1 MCQLAPKKKEA
12 VMGPKQVTILL
23 VEDEP
28 TIRSFLH
35 IFLEYLGFDVIEANN
50 GLEGMQRYQA
60 LPIDAVISDIHMPEM
75 NGLEM
80 MRAIRQYDSA
90 AIMIAMSSDPEW
102 LSLAHHA
109 GAQQTL
115 KKPFDLDELRSV
127 LESLRQI
134 GAFHHQIT
142 K

>member
-1 MCQLAPKKKEA
+1 
-12 VMGPKQVTILL
+12 VMHPKQVTILL

-35 IFLEYLGFDVIEANN
+35 VFLEYLGFDVIEAQN
-50 GLEGMQRYQA
+50 GLEGLLRYQA

-75 NGLEM
+75 DGLEM
-80 MRAIRQYDSA
+80 MRAIRQYDSGA
-90 AIMIAMSSDPEW
+90 TMVAMSADPEW
-102 LSLAHHA
+102 LLLAHHA

-127 LESLRQI
+127 LESLSQI
-134 GAFHHQIT
+134 DAFHHQIT
-142 K
+142 R